1 MTTRGELEEVESLD
15 GAGLNTGDVA
25 EALDELLSVNLGVVD
40 DQRATALAVAATTQL
55 TLTSTELLG
64 ALDLL
69 DVRAGTNGLQ
79 ETESSGGL
87 GIGRT
92 VESGGVDNQRNLGDG
107 VDLVATGKEKR
118 GDGRSSQGGSGS
130 ETPRVLL
137 VFPSCHCHRFAH
149 PRKTYFCPWLIL
161 TCHLR
166 QVLVGANMRPP
177 RHMLPKAA

>member
-1 MTTRGELEEVESLD
+1 VTTGGELEEVESLD
-15 GAGLNTGDVA
+15 GASLNAGDVA
-25 EALDELLSVNLGVVD
+25 EALDKLLSVDLGVVD
-40 DQRATALAVAATTQL
+40 DQRATALAVTATTQL

-69 DVRAGTNGLQ
+69 DVGASTNGLQ

-87 GIGRT
+87 GVGGT
-92 VESGGVDNQRNLGDG
+92 VESGGVDNQRNLGNG
-107 VDLVATGKEKR
+107 VDLVATGEEKR
-118 GDGRSSQGGSGS
+118 GDGRSSQSGSGS

-137 VFPSCHCHRFAH
+137 VYPTTTVTGLLMAT
-149 PRKTYFCPWLIL
+149 TYFCPWLIL